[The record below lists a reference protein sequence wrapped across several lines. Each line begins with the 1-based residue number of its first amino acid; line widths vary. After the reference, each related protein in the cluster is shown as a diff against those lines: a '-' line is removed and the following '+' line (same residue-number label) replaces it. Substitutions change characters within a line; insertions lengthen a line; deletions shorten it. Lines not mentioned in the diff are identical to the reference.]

1 MGLYMYGLPSKGVP
15 SGIPKYAEANE
26 SPETVT
32 TDRFPAPVRTHP
44 RFVALLGTA
53 AMGTYLLIIAGATT
67 AVTDASSACST
78 WPACGGQWLVPL
90 EPSQLLVAWGH
101 RVVALVVGL
110 LLLATGLVAWRGPT
124 TPRVRAALAL
134 PIALFPI
141 QVGIGAFAATAGV
154 GPYTRA
160 AHLAIGIGIF
170 ASTVIGLAW
179 TLERETGV
187 DAEDSADEGSLP
199 DPDPLPEA
207 NAPTSPEVPEDPMA
221 RFRVKASAYVGLMK
235 PRLMW
240 LLSLVAAASM
250 ALAAGPDLSA
260 SVILKTLGGGVL
272 AIGASG
278 TFNHVLERD
287 VDRKMARTADRA
299 LAVDLVSVRNA
310 IAFGVILTAASLAL
324 FASINLLAAGLGLT
338 AIVFYSV
345 IYTLVL
351 KPNTVQ
357 NTVIGGAAGAL
368 PALIGWAA
376 VKGSLGVPGLVLGAL
391 IFLWTPA
398 HFYNL
403 ALAYKDDYARG
414 GFPMMPVVR
423 GDAVTRKH
431 ITLYF
436 AATLSAATVLTAVGG
451 LGPLYALASVGL
463 GSVFLWA
470 IVRLHWERTESAALR
485 AFHASNAY
493 LGIVLV
499 AVVVDA
505 LAL

>member
-1 MGLYMYGLPSKGVP
+1 
-15 SGIPKYAEANE
+15 
-26 SPETVT
+26 
-32 TDRFPAPVRTHP
+32 
-44 RFVALLGTA
+44 
-53 AMGTYLLIIAGATT
+53 MGTYLLVIAGATT
-67 AVTDASSACST
+67 AVTDASSACAT
-78 WPACGGQWLVPL
+78 WPACGGEWLVPL
-90 EPSQLLVAWGH
+90 EPTPLLVAWTH
-101 RVVALVVGL
+101 RVVALVVGV

-124 TPRVRAALAL
+124 SRRVRGALAF
-134 PIALFPI
+134 PIVLFPL
-141 QVGIGAFAATAGV
+141 QVGIGAIAATAGV
-154 GPYTRA
+154 GPITRA
-160 AHLAIGIGIF
+160 VHLSIGIGIF
-170 ASTVIGLAW
+170 GSTVLALAW
-179 TLERETGV
+179 ELEGATTSGTESGTTADNRSVEGTDENDETG
-187 DAEDSADEGSLP
+187 L
-199 DPDPLPEA
+199 DPDAVSEITTPATPDLP
-207 NAPTSPEVPEDPMA
+207 SDHLA
-221 RFRVKASAYVGLMK
+221 RVRFVASAYVSLMK

-260 SVILKTLGGGVL
+260 EVILKTLGGGVL

-287 VDRKMARTADRA
+287 VDRRMARTADRA

-310 IAFGVILTAASLAL
+310 IAFGAVLTAASLAL

-376 VKGSLGVPGLVLGAL
+376 VEGSLGLPGLALGGL

-403 ALAYKDDYARG
+403 ALAYKEDYARG

-423 GDAVTRKH
+423 GNAVTRKH

-436 AATLSAATVLTAVGG
+436 AATLSTAVVLTAITD

-463 GSVFLWA
+463 GAIFLWA
-470 IVRLHWERTESAALR
+470 IVRLHWERTESAAMR

-499 AVVVDA
+499 TIVVDA
-505 LAL
+505 MVV

>member
-1 MGLYMYGLPSKGVP
+1 MYGVPTKAVP
-15 SGIPKYAEANE
+15 SGTSKYTGTNE
-26 SPETVT
+26 SPDTVT

-67 AVTDASSACST
+67 AVTDASTACST

-110 LLLATGLVAWRGPT
+110 VLLATAIVAWRGPT
-124 TPRVRAALAL
+124 RRRVRGALAV
-134 PIALFPI
+134 PVALFPA
-141 QVGIGAFAATAGV
+141 QVAIGAVAATVGV

-160 AHLAIGIGIF
+160 AHLGLGIAIFG
-170 ASTVIGLAW
+170 STVLALAW

-187 DAEDSADEGSLP
+187 IGDENADEGPLP
-199 DPDPLPEA
+199 DPDPLPDETG
-207 NAPTSPEVPEDPMA
+207 PSPPEIPDDPIA
-221 RFRVKASAYVGLMK
+221 RFRVTASAYVSLMK

-240 LLSLVAAASM
+240 LLVLVAAASM

-260 SVILKTLGGGVL
+260 DVMLRTLAGGVL

-299 LAVDLVSVRNA
+299 VAVDLVSVRNA
-310 IAFGVILTAASLAL
+310 VAFGVILSVASLAL

-376 VKGSLGVPGLVLGAL
+376 VTGSLGLPGLALGGL

-403 ALAYKDDYARG
+403 ALAYKEDYARG

-423 GDAVTRKH
+423 GDRVTRKH
-431 ITLYF
+431 ILLYF
-436 AATLSAATVLTAVGG
+436 AATLSAAAVLTAVGD
-451 LGPLYALASVGL
+451 LGPLYALASVTL
-463 GSVFLWA
+463 GGVFLWA

-485 AFHASNAY
+485 TFHAANAY

-499 AVVVDA
+499 AIVVDA
-505 LAL
+505 MVL